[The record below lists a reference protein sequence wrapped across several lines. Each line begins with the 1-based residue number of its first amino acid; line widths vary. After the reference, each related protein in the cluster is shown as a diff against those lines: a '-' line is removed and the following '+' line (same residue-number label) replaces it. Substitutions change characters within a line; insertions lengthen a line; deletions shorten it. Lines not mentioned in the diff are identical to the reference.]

1 MARVDHEGAPSW
13 AVVEG
18 ESLALIADPLVHRG
32 TLRGGESVR
41 GGESRT
47 GVVLPLAGA
56 TLLAPAMPLNVVG
69 MAHNTGAEDRR
80 LPPQAFLKAAR
91 TVVGPRAGIVL
102 PHGVGRVDA
111 EAELAV
117 VIGRPARHLTRADA
131 FGHVLGFTLA
141 NDVTA
146 RDLQASDPLWTSAKS
161 LDGST
166 PLGPWLDTALDTADA
181 PVTLTV
187 NGSEFAT
194 GSTADL
200 ARSVVEV
207 LVYITSFMTLG
218 PGDVVLTGA
227 PGEVARIRPGDMVT
241 VHGASLGHLENPVVE
256 ERGRARL
263 AA

>member
-1 MARVDHEGAPSW
+1 MHVVQRGDRWEVVRDIFASELEFTGAVFSVEQAHFLPPARPRV
-13 AVVEG
+13 
-18 ESLALIADPLVHRG
+18 
-32 TLRGGESVR
+32 
-41 GGESRT
+41 
-47 GVVLPLAGA
+47 
-56 TLLAPAMPLNVVG
+56 VVG
-69 MAHNTGAEDRR
+69 MAHNTGPGDRR
-80 LPPQAFLKAAR
+80 LPPQAFLKPAR
-91 TVVGPRAGIVL
+91 TVVGPDAAIVL
-102 PHGVGRVDA
+102 PDAVGRVDA

-117 VIGRPARHLTRADA
+117 VIGRPARHLSAADA
-131 FGHVLGFTLA
+131 LGHVLGVTLA

-166 PLGPWLDTALDTADA
+166 PLGPWLETGIDLVDV
-181 PVTLTV
+181 PITLSV
-187 NGSEFAT
+187 NGAELAA

-227 PGEVARIRPGDMVT
+227 PGEVARIRSGDSVG
-241 VHGASLGHLENPVVE
+241 VQAPSLGRLENVVVA
-256 ERGRARL
+256 ERRRARE